1 MKMQKL
7 KMIIDVLLT
16 IALLLLMP
24 YGMVGEAA
32 HEWIGAAMF
41 VLFVIHPF
49 QYPRLHGKRNRHL
62 PACICIH
69 KDSGNQRPSENGSH
83 DLRLLGFCP
92 DVPSSGTSLACH
104 TRRSRK
110 NASKARDGQAEK
122 HEDMDRQAFGRCHR
136 CIWTLCIYRERLTE
150 LYADAGAF
158 CVFRLF
164 GAGASFY
171 SRLYCG
177 HGNVH
182 FSRPLSWKRYPKD
195 WKKMTR
201 STFSVGLCRMTNG
214 KFRTPAV
221 SDR

>member
-32 HEWIGAAMF
+32 HEWIGAA
-41 VLFVIHPF
+41 
-49 QYPRLHGKRNRHL
+49 KRNRHL

-69 KDSGNQRPSENGSH
+69 KDSGNQRPGENGSH
-83 DLRLLGFCP
+83 DLRLLGLCP

-158 CVFRLF
+158 CVF
-164 GAGASFY
+164 
-171 SRLYCG
+171 
-177 HGNVH
+177 
-182 FSRPLSWKRYPKD
+182 
-195 WKKMTR
+195 
-201 STFSVGLCRMTNG
+201 
-214 KFRTPAV
+214 
-221 SDR
+221 